1 MRDMNKQQAL
11 SYEFFE
17 KLREIVKYVEDLQL
31 QFRFAQY
38 HILMNI
44 DKFSIE
50 EIECMFLDHIFTGVD
65 RERIVIDLLKL
76 GRVNKEKARE
86 LLFTTEEEFEKI
98 LAKYQL
104 KT

>member
-1 MRDMNKQQAL
+1 MAH
-11 SYEFFE
+11 EFFE
-17 KLREIVKYVEDLQL
+17 KLKEFVKYVEDLQL
-31 QFRFAQY
+31 RFRFAQH
-38 HILMNI
+38 HILENI
-44 DKFSIE
+44 DNFSID

-65 RERIVIDLLKL
+65 REKIVIELLKL

>member
-1 MRDMNKQQAL
+1 MAH
-11 SYEFFE
+11 EFFE
-17 KLREIVKYVEDLQL
+17 KLREFVKYVEDLQH
-31 QFRFAQY
+31 QFRHAQY
-38 HILMNI
+38 HILENI
-44 DKFSIE
+44 DNFSIE
-50 EIECMFLDHIFTGVD
+50 EIECMFLDHIFTGED

-98 LAKYQL
+98 LAKHQL

>member
-1 MRDMNKQQAL
+1 MAH
-11 SYEFFE
+11 EFFK
-17 KLREIVKYVEDLQL
+17 KLKEFVKYVEDLQL
-31 QFRFAQY
+31 QFRHAQY

-44 DKFSIE
+44 DNFSIE
-50 EIECMFLDHIFTGVD
+50 EIECMFLDHIFTGED
-65 RERIVIDLLKL
+65 REKIVIELLKL
-76 GRVNKEKARE
+76 GRVNKEIARE